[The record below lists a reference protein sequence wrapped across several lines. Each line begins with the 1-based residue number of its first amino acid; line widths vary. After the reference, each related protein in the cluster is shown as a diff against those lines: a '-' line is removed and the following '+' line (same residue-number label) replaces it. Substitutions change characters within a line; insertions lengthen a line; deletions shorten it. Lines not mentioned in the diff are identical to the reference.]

1 MGQCGRMSRLS
12 SIAVAAA
19 VAILAILIVV
29 VAATHLSGTR
39 VAGRPTASPAP
50 SASLEPSGSAAVS
63 PSQSLEPQV
72 VFSRIEGQVRDLRGL
87 PAPDI
92 GPVELIGRTQLED
105 ELKASFEEDYPKA
118 QQRAD
123 NITLHALGLLTG
135 DQDVAALQLELLS
148 GQVIGFYD
156 DKKQRM
162 VVVSDA
168 GVDAQAEVTYA
179 HEYTHALQDGSFGL
193 DSLQLDAVGEDDRSL
208 ARLALVEGDATAVM
222 LQWMLGNLTPAE
234 MQGITETPIPDTSDI
249 PDWMLA
255 QLLFPYDAGFQFVT
269 SLGGGLGGDYTRVN
283 DAFRSN
289 PPASTEQVMHIDKYT
304 AHEGPMPVVAPDPA
318 AALGTGWTQVS
329 STTMGEAMVG
339 ITLDGLG
346 ASGDTAAAAA
356 GWGGD
361 RLVAASGP
369 DDAFALVWRLKWDT
383 AADADEFATAYGSVT
398 LAMPHRLVRVADDEV
413 LVLQASSEAALD
425 GLAAVR

>member
-1 MGQCGRMSRLS
+1 MSRLS
-12 SIAVAAA
+12 GFAVATA
-19 VAILAILIVV
+19 VAILSILIVV
-29 VAATHLSGTR
+29 VAATHLPGTS
-39 VAGRPTASPAP
+39 VAEQPTASPAP
-50 SASLEPSGSAAVS
+50 SASLKPSGSAVVS

-92 GPVELIGRTQLED
+92 GPVELIDRTQLVD

-118 QQRAD
+118 QQHAD
-123 NITLHALGLLTG
+123 NVTLHALGLLTG
-135 DQDVAALQLELLS
+135 DQDVAALQLQLLS

-156 DKKQRM
+156 DKKRRM

-168 GVDAQAEVTYA
+168 GIDAQAQVTYA

-234 MQGITETPIPDTSDI
+234 MQGITEAPIPDTSDV

-255 QLLFPYDAGFQFVT
+255 QLLFPYDAGFKFVT
-269 SLGGGLGGDYTRVN
+269 DLGGGLGGDYTRVN
-283 DAFRSN
+283 DAFRSD
-289 PPASTEQVMHIDKYT
+289 PPASTEQVMHFDKYT
-304 AHEGPMPVVAPDPA
+304 AHEAPMPVTAPDPA
-318 AALGTGWTQVS
+318 AALGAGWTQVS
-329 STTMGEAMVG
+329 STTMGEAMIG

-346 ASGDTAAAAA
+346 ASGDTAVAAA

-361 RLVAASGP
+361 RLAAASGP
-369 DDAFALVWRLKWDT
+369 DDAFALTWRLKWDS
-383 AADADEFATAYGSVT
+383 AADADEFATAYGSIN
-398 LAMPHRLVRVADDEV
+398 LSIPHRLVREAEDEV
-413 LVLQASSEAALD
+413 LVLQATSQAALD
-425 GLAAVR
+425 AMASGL

>member
-1 MGQCGRMSRLS
+1 MSRLS
-12 SIAVAAA
+12 GIAVAAA
-19 VAILAILIVV
+19 VAIISILIVV
-29 VAATHLSGTR
+29 VAATHLSGR
-39 VAGRPTASPAP
+39 PVAGRPTASPAP
-50 SASLEPSGSAAVS
+50 SASVQPSGSAAAS
-63 PSQSLEPQV
+63 PSQSLKPQV
-72 VFSRIEGQVRDLRGL
+72 VFSRIEREVRDLRGL

-105 ELKASFEEDYPKA
+105 ELKATFEEDYPKS

-156 DKKQRM
+156 DKKRRM

-168 GVDAQAEVTYA
+168 GADAQAEVTYA

-234 MQGITETPIPDTSDI
+234 MQGITEAPIPDTSDV

-255 QLLFPYDAGFQFVT
+255 QLLFPYDAGFKFVT
-269 SLGGGLGGDYTRVN
+269 NLGGGLGGNYTRVN

-289 PPASTEQVMHIDKYT
+289 LPSSTEQVMHFDKYT
-304 AHEGPMPVVAPDPA
+304 AHEGPMPVAAPEPA
-318 AALGTGWTQVS
+318 AVLGAGWQQVS

-346 ASGDTAAAAA
+346 ASGDTAVAAA

-369 DDAFALVWRLKWDT
+369 DGAFALAWRLKWDT
-383 AADADEFATAYGSVT
+383 AADADEFATAYGSVN
-398 LAMPHRLVRVADDEV
+398 LSFPHRLVRVADDEV

-425 GLAAVR
+425 RLRS

>member
-1 MGQCGRMSRLS
+1 MSRLP
-12 SIAVAAA
+12 SIAVAVA
-19 VAILAILIVV
+19 VAILSFLIVL
-29 VAATHLSGTR
+29 VAATQLPGTPG
-39 VAGRPTASPAP
+39 AGQPTASPP
-50 SASLEPSGSAAVS
+50 PGSSSPEPPGSAAVS
-63 PSQSLEPQV
+63 PSQSLDPEA
-72 VFSRIEGQVRDLRGL
+72 VFSRIEAQVCDLRGL

-92 GPVELIGRTQLED
+92 GPAELIGRAQLEE
-105 ELKASFEEDYPKA
+105 ELKASFEEDYPES

-156 DKKQRM
+156 DKKRRM

-222 LQWMLGNLTPAE
+222 LQWMIGNLTPAE
-234 MQGITETPIPDTSDI
+234 IQGITQTPIPDTSDV

-269 SLGGGLGGDYTRVN
+269 QLGGGLGGDYTRVN

-289 PPASTEQVMHIDKYT
+289 PPATTEQVMHFDKYT
-304 AHEGPMPVVAPDPA
+304 AGEGPMPVTAPDPA
-318 AALGTGWTQVS
+318 AALGSGWTQVS

-346 ASGDTAAAAA
+346 ASGSTAAAA

-369 DDAFALVWRLKWDT
+369 NDAVALAWRLKWDT
-383 AADADEFATAYGSVT
+383 ATDADEFAAAYASVS
-398 LAMPHRLVRVADDEV
+398 LSMPHRLVRVAPDEV
-413 LVLQASSEAALD
+413 LVLQAASQDALD
-425 GLAAVR
+425 AMARTP